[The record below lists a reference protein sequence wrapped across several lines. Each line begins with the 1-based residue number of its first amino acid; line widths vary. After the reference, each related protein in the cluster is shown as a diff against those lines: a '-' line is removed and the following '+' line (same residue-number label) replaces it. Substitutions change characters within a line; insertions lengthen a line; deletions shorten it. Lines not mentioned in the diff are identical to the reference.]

1 MSFIKLV
8 SVKSIFLLIKY
19 FLCVLKMFS
28 LWTFLH
34 EIIVVFFLIKILQFL
49 KIEAVC
55 AKKEI
60 IMMFI
65 TLKTDE
71 THFLSNTYVSQGKKT
86 YLKCSW
92 NFSIRK
98 KWHAK
103 ISMFFYKSPGFL
115 RFLLK
120 FPGSKLCKVGRS
132 ALTMTTEQFLN

>member
-1 MSFIKLV
+1 MKMSFIKLV

-49 KIEAVC
+49 KIEAVY

-71 THFLSNTYVSQGKKT
+71 THFLSNTYVS
-86 YLKCSW
+86 
-92 NFSIRK
+92 
-98 KWHAK
+98 
-103 ISMFFYKSPGFL
+103 
-115 RFLLK
+115 
-120 FPGSKLCKVGRS
+120 
-132 ALTMTTEQFLN
+132 

>member
-1 MSFIKLV
+1 MKMSFIKLV

-28 LWTFLH
+28 LLTFLH

-71 THFLSNTYVSQGKKT
+71 THFLSNTYVS
-86 YLKCSW
+86 
-92 NFSIRK
+92 
-98 KWHAK
+98 
-103 ISMFFYKSPGFL
+103 
-115 RFLLK
+115 
-120 FPGSKLCKVGRS
+120 
-132 ALTMTTEQFLN
+132 

>member
-1 MSFIKLV
+1 MKMSVIKLV

-28 LWTFLH
+28 LWTSLH
-34 EIIVVFFLIKILQFL
+34 EIIIVFFLIKILQFL

-71 THFLSNTYVSQGKKT
+71 THFLSNTYVS
-86 YLKCSW
+86 
-92 NFSIRK
+92 
-98 KWHAK
+98 
-103 ISMFFYKSPGFL
+103 
-115 RFLLK
+115 
-120 FPGSKLCKVGRS
+120 
-132 ALTMTTEQFLN
+132 

>member
-1 MSFIKLV
+1 MKMSFIKLV

-34 EIIVVFFLIKILQFL
+34 EITVVFFLIKILQFL
-49 KIEAVC
+49 KIEAVY

-71 THFLSNTYVSQGKKT
+71 THFLSNT
-86 YLKCSW
+86 
-92 NFSIRK
+92 
-98 KWHAK
+98 
-103 ISMFFYKSPGFL
+103 
-115 RFLLK
+115 
-120 FPGSKLCKVGRS
+120 
-132 ALTMTTEQFLN
+132 